1 MKIRK
6 NDTIEILQG
15 KDKGKT
21 GQVEK
26 VFPKKNKIL
35 VAGINIVKKHV
46 KPTKKMPQGGLVDWP
61 LPFDISNA
69 ILICPKCNKKTR
81 VAYKLINNKKVRICK
96 KCKNT
101 IGK

>member
-69 ILICPKCNKKTR
+69 ILILLGSASPPDTK
-81 VAYKLINNKKVRICK
+81 
-96 KCKNT
+96 
-101 IGK
+101 